1 MTRKGKKNI
10 SYTQRLILEDCLNA
24 KIKVNTIAEKLGLCR
39 STVYKE
45 IKRGEY
51 SRKVYQYTDYVGE
64 KRYKSVRAYSANIA
78 QERYRLNAS
87 AKGAP
92 IKLGN
97 DYAFADYVENR
108 IINDKLSP
116 AAVLGEI
123 KRKHLFRTEI
133 SKTTLY
139 RYISSGVFLNLQLK
153 HLPFAARKKRY
164 RKTVAKRAPRGVSIE
179 KRPAEISE
187 RNSFGHWEMDCVLG
201 KKTSKDTLL
210 VLSERLSRYELIF
223 KIPNR
228 QAISVVR
235 ALDSIEK
242 RFGKHRFRK
251 IFKSITVD
259 NGVEFSDF
267 DGLERSSFDRAK
279 KRTNVFYCHPYSA
292 YERGTNERINRDIR
306 RLLPKG
312 TDFSKIS
319 NKSVHF
325 VESWINSYPR
335 ELFNFASSRDIFEHC
350 LAAL

>member
-24 KIKVNTIAEKLGLCR
+24 KIKVKTIAEKLGLCR
-39 STVYKE
+39 SAIYKE

-51 SRKVYQYTDYVGE
+51 SRKVYQSTDYIGE
-64 KRYKSVRAYSANIA
+64 KRYKFVRSYSANVA
-78 QERYRLNAS
+78 QDRYRLNAS

-97 DYAFADYVENR
+97 DYAFADYVEKR

-116 AAVLGEI
+116 AAVLGEV
-123 KRKHLFRTEI
+123 KRNHLFQTEI

-153 HLPFAARKKRY
+153 HLPFAPRKKRY
-164 RKTVAKRAPRGVSIE
+164 RKTVAKRAPKGTSIE
-179 KRPAEISE
+179 KRPTEISE

-228 QAISVVR
+228 QTLSVVR
-235 ALDSIEK
+235 VLDSVEK
-242 RFGKHRFRK
+242 RFGKYRFRK

-267 DGLERSSFDRAK
+267 DGLERSSFDPGQ
-279 KRTNVFYCHPYSA
+279 KRTSVFYCHPYSS

-312 TDFSKIS
+312 TDFSKVS
-319 NKSVHF
+319 NKSVRF
-325 VESWINSYPR
+325 VESWVNSYPR
-335 ELFNFASSRDIFEHC
+335 KIFDFASSKDIFERY
-350 LAAL
+350 LTAL